1 MFSWRHA
8 PDDVYDRGVQ
18 IDLLI
23 ERADNVVNVCE
34 MKYSR
39 KPFVI
44 DKAYDGVLRHKA
56 GAIMEY
62 MKNKIAAHITMITA
76 NGLAHN
82 GYWGTV
88 QSEVSLEDLFHPEG
102 C

>member
-8 PDDVYDRGVQ
+8 PDDVYERGVQ

-44 DKAYDGVLRHKA
+44 DKAYDSVLRCKV
-56 GAIMEY
+56 GSFMEY
-62 MKNKIAAHITMITA
+62 TKNRFAAHITMITA

-88 QSEVSLEDLFHPEG
+88 QSEVTLEDLFHLEE
-102 C
+102 